1 MCVCCILLHRPGQM
15 GPIHLNG
22 SNMILI
28 TWSYT
33 LFVNYFQIFS
43 VTFELEPGAVGHTTD
58 FKEANKRL
66 EWGLKK
72 VILIIR
78 FFPLIISIFFNTDLW
93 MFIKNPSVGYFRLIR
108 VILID
113 NNNGCSILLQV
124 GGGSEHTLRA
134 KLTFSRSYMVHC
146 WQLCFG
152 LMFLLCNEL
161 MCLLWAQEIS
171 WKKQGLSAW
180 LSPYLCTMLQ
190 GFR

>member
-1 MCVCCILLHRPGQM
+1 MFVVFYCTDQAKRVYSLTWFKHHPDYLTLHPVCKFI
-15 GPIHLNG
+15 
-22 SNMILI
+22 
-28 TWSYT
+28 
-33 LFVNYFQIFS
+33 FIFS

-146 WQLCFG
+146 
-152 LMFLLCNEL
+152 
-161 MCLLWAQEIS
+161 
-171 WKKQGLSAW
+171 
-180 LSPYLCTMLQ
+180 
-190 GFR
+190 